1 MNEYL
6 NQFKGDTINDRIVKD
21 STNYLL
27 EEKLRVTE
35 KNPNEVC
42 LVSVLDPKTKEIIS
56 IGGSTP
62 SDLILDA
69 FGFLLQEHN
78 RLPVGSSPPVD
89 SPLVFKANDGVTR
102 ALRMV
107 SPNPQV
113 SYNSPLGTRGGQ
125 IQIGSGSTPPVRTDF
140 DIETPFVVSPED
152 SPVDVTPPFYD
163 NVLNQIQFFSS
174 FQAGGSGSIS
184 EIGFFCFWRDITT
197 GGTRLYLLAHD
208 LISPSVSFIATQVIT
223 MSWIWQ
229 I

>member
-6 NQFKGDTINDRIVKD
+6 NQFKGKTINDKIVKD

-27 EEKLRVTE
+27 EQKLRVTQ
-35 KNPNEVC
+35 KNPNEVS

-56 IGGSTP
+56 MGGSTP
-62 SDLILDA
+62 TDLILDA
-69 FGFLLQEHN
+69 FGRMWAEHN
-78 RLPVGSSPPVD
+78 RVPAGGDIDFVG
-89 SPLVFKANDGVTR
+89 LIAEDGVQRTIR
-102 ALRMV
+102 LV
-107 SPNPQV
+107 SLNQNPPNA
-113 SYNSPLGTRGGQ
+113 YNSAIGTRGGQ
-125 IQIGSGSTPPVRTDF
+125 IQIGQGITAPVRTDF

-184 EIGFFCFWRDITT
+184 EICFFCFWRDLST
-197 GGTRLYLLAHD
+197 GGTRLYLLARD
-208 LISPSVSFIATQVIT
+208 LISPSLSFIATQVIT
-223 MSWIWQ
+223 MNWTWQ